1 MNLREYV
8 VTVILVLAILIG
20 GYHYLRQLL
29 VTIVEQ
35 SKIEARHRY

>member
-20 GYHYLRQLL
+20 GYHYLSGLL
-29 VTIVEQ
+29 LTTVETTLNNLP
-35 SKIEARHRY
+35 